1 MLYINDHPFCCDLS
15 KRLFADDT
23 AIYAIDDDIQRLLS
37 AVNLGFQKLCKY
49 FRKNKLSLH
58 PDKTKYLVLSSS
70 QQVQELKTSFFIN
83 NNNSISNDLNLFSEI
98 SRIFPDDKTPAIKY
112 LGFFFDPNV
121 NFKFHIQSISTK
133 LSIKPS

>member
-1 MLYINDHPFCCDLS
+1 MNTTIIHFAVTFPKIFLLMTLQSMPLMTTFKDFFPLSISDSKSCANIFAKIN
-15 KRLFADDT
+15 
-23 AIYAIDDDIQRLLS
+23 
-37 AVNLGFQKLCKY
+37 
-49 FRKNKLSLH
+49 SLH